1 MPTDDPHKK
10 PSLDEFSLW
19 TEENRFITQDF
30 LNNWRTKFERIY
42 PTEFEKQIADESRQ
56 NTANFQARVLGGLMG
71 VDLGSPDLNALTIP
85 GALHGT
91 HSTAKSEPGLS
102 IGDLDRTIE
111 NLNRLFDRSTLR
123 AIWFV
128 KQSVADEQA
137 FLNKLTR
144 GIGSTFQN
152 KQDTPF
158 YGYLGVPICYFDES
172 KTQEQIEF
180 EVKAGRWF
188 VLMPGIWLEMSD
200 GQHKKVSM
208 E

>member
-10 PSLDEFSLW
+10 PSLDEFSLF
-19 TEENRFITQDF
+19 TEENRFITQDT
-30 LNNWRTKFERIY
+30 LNNWRVKFDRVH
-42 PTEFEKQIADESRQ
+42 PTDFEKQIADEMRK
-56 NTANFQARVLGGLMG
+56 NTAAWQARVLGGLMG
-71 VDLGSPDLNALTIP
+71 VDLGAPDLNTLAIP

-91 HSTAKSEPGLS
+91 HSAAKAEPGLS
-102 IGDLDRTIE
+102 ISDLDRTIE
-111 NLNRLFDRSTLR
+111 NLNRLFDRSPLR

-128 KQSVADEQA
+128 KQSEADEYA

-144 GIGSTFQN
+144 GMGAEYKT
-152 KQDTPF
+152 TPPQEF
-158 YGYLGVPICYFDES
+158 YGYLGVPIYYFDES

-188 VLMPGIWLEMSD
+188 VLVPGIWLEMSD

>member
-1 MPTDDPHKK
+1 MA
-10 PSLDEFSLW
+10 DEFKMW
-19 TEENRFITQDF
+19 TEQNQF
-30 LNNWRTKFERIY
+30 LTEETILKWRSKFDRIY
-42 PTEFEKQIADESRQ
+42 PTEFEKQIADEMRQ
-56 NTANFQARVLGGLMG
+56 NAANWQARVLGGLMG
-71 VDLGSPDLNALTIP
+71 VAIVEPDPNTLAIP

-91 HSTAKSEPGLS
+91 HSAARDDAKLS
-102 IGDLDRTIE
+102 IDDLNRTIE
-111 NLNRLFDRSTLR
+111 NLNRMFDRAPLR

-144 GIGSTFQN
+144 GLGVEHKTE
-152 KQDTPF
+152 TAHEF
-158 YGYLGVPICYFDES
+158 YGYIGVPIYYFDES
-172 KTQEQIEF
+172 RTREQVEF

>member
-1 MPTDDPHKK
+1 VQTDDPHKK

-19 TEENRFITQDF
+19 TEENRFITQDT
-30 LNNWRTKFERIY
+30 LNTWCVKFDRVH
-42 PTEFEKQIADESRQ
+42 PTDFEQRIADEMRK

-71 VDLGSPDLNALTIP
+71 VDLGAPDLNTLAIP
-85 GALHGT
+85 GALN
-91 HSTAKSEPGLS
+91 STRSTEKSEHSLS

-111 NLNRLFDRSTLR
+111 NLNRLFDRSPLR

-128 KQSVADEQA
+128 KQSVADEQS

-144 GIGSTFQN
+144 GIGATFPNN
-152 KQDTPF
+152 KDTPF
-158 YGYLGVPICYFDES
+158 YGYLGVPIYYFDES